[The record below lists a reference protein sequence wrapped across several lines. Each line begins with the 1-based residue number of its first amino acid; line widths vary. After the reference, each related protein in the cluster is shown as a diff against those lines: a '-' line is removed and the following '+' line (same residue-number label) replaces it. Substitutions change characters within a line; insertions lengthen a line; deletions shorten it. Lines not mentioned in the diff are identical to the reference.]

1 MALPANARRHTAP
14 WLLQASVALLLIG
27 NTTAIAADL
36 GIMADVVRRLVG
48 GPHFLFVLLFG
59 TICVAMQVLLD
70 YARYVAILKWTML
83 ALFAYVAVVLV
94 IKVPWHDVASG
105 MVPSFAWDRSYL
117 STIVAIFGVAIS
129 PYIFFWQSAQEAEE
143 LRVKPNPAEPPPQA
157 VTRIR
162 IDTYVGMAVATL
174 VGLAIII
181 TTAATLHASGI
192 TEIRTSSDAAEAL
205 RPLARRFAFALFALG
220 IVGAGLL
227 AVPVLAGSAAYAVGE
242 ARRWPVGLAH
252 RPREAKAFYCTLS
265 VATLAGIIVDF
276 SRIDPIAALYWSAVI
291 NGIVSVPMLG
301 LMMLIAARRD
311 VMGAFAAGISLRIA
325 GWVAAAIMAASVV
338 AMVLTAP

>member
-1 MALPANARRHTAP
+1 
-14 WLLQASVALLLIG
+14 
-27 NTTAIAADL
+27 
-36 GIMADVVRRLVG
+36 
-48 GPHFLFVLLFG
+48 
-59 TICVAMQVLLD
+59 
-70 YARYVAILKWTML
+70 
-83 ALFAYVAVVLV
+83 
-94 IKVPWHDVASG
+94 
-105 MVPSFAWDRSYL
+105 
-117 STIVAIFGVAIS
+117 
-129 PYIFFWQSAQEAEE
+129 
-143 LRVKPNPAEPPPQA
+143 VKPNPAEPPPQA
-157 VTRIR
+157 LTRIR

-205 RPLARRFAFALFALG
+205 RPLAGRFAFALFALG

-242 ARRWPVGLAH
+242 ARGWPVGLAH
-252 RPREAKAFYCTLS
+252 RPREAKAFYCTFS
-265 VATLAGIIVDF
+265 VATLAGIIVNF